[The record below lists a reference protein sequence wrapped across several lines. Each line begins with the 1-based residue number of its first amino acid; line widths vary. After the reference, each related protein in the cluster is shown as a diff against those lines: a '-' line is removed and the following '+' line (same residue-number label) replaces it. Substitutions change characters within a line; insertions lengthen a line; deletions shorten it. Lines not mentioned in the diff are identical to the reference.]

1 MTRGPGPLNRLK
13 AGLALGLGLF
23 LTQVLACAS
32 APYTGRPQL
41 LMVSESREAA
51 MGERVFQELKRRQ
64 RLASDPKLHAMM
76 QRVGGRLAAAAHR
89 PDFRWEFAVFE
100 EKEANAFCLPGG
112 KVGVFT
118 GLFKYIQSDSDLATV
133 LAHEIAHVLAR
144 HAGERLSQGLLA
156 DLGSLGL
163 SLGLGGAN
171 PYAGQAILQ
180 GYQLGTTVGIML
192 PYSRKQEYEADR
204 IGLIL
209 MAKAGYDPALGIAF
223 WEKWSAQEKGRSSW
237 PQFLSTHPKDANRLR
252 AMKAC
257 LPEARRYFAAAQ
269 NAGPL
274 PPGPRAA
281 RQPGPALPAGSFQP
295 LPAGPAAP
303 APGR

>member
-1 MTRGPGPLNRLK
+1 LK
-13 AGLALGLGLF
+13 AGLALGLCLF
-23 LTQVLACAS
+23 LTQVLACAR
-32 APYTGRPQL
+32 APYTGRRQL

-51 MGERVFQELKRRQ
+51 LGEQVFKELKRRQ
-64 RLASDPKLHAMM
+64 RPASDPKLHTIV
-76 QRVGGRLAAAAHR
+76 QRVGRRLAAAAHR
-89 PDFRWEFAVFE
+89 PDFRWEFVVFE

-118 GLFKYIQSDSDLATV
+118 GLFKYIESDGDLATV
-133 LAHEIAHVLAR
+133 LAHEIGHVLAR
-144 HAGERLSQGLLA
+144 HAGERLSQSLLA
-156 DLGSLGL
+156 DLGGLGL

-180 GYQLGTTVGIML
+180 GYQLGTTVGFML

-223 WEKWSAQEKGRSSW
+223 WEKWSAREKGRRSW
-237 PQFLSTHPKDANRLR
+237 PQFLSTHPKDANRLQ

-257 LPEARRYFAAAQ
+257 LPEARRYYVA
-269 NAGPL
+269 PL
-274 PPGPRAA
+274 PDRESLPSPPSMSQPSAPA
-281 RQPGPALPAGSFQP
+281 RSFQP
-295 LPAGPAAP
+295 LPPGRALP
-303 APGR
+303 APSR